1 MYELPATH
9 IYTPLKIHKYP
20 LKYNISFIA
29 NVIMTIGT
37 SLDQKKAMGFKHGDT
52 WLHIG
57 VNSLTRF
64 EIYEVLKVASYT

>member
-52 WLHIG
+52 
-57 VNSLTRF
+57 
-64 EIYEVLKVASYT
+64 